1 MSFNVFA
8 APLRLDLKPARQ
20 RRAWR
25 WLTHLAALTTLPLLQ
40 SPWLMVVVVAI
51 VLVSLYRT
59 HSASR
64 LTLLWSSDDHWTLF
78 EDGRGVTARLAG
90 PAFVQ
95 VWLVILPLRLDAS
108 RVLRHIAVFPDEVPE
123 QIFRRLRVRLRTSQG
138 IEAAVDDTQ
147 P

>member
-1 MSFNVFA
+1 MSSNVFA

-20 RRAWR
+20 RRTWR
-25 WLTHLAALTTLPLLQ
+25 WLTHFTVLTTLPLLQ
-40 SPWLMVVVVAI
+40 SPWLIVVVIAI

-64 LTLLWSSDDHWTLF
+64 LTLLWSSDDQWTLF
-78 EDGRGVTARLAG
+78 EDGKGVTARLAG

-95 VWLVILPLRLDAS
+95 AWLVILPLKLNSS
-108 RVLRHIAVFPDEVPE
+108 RVLRHITVFPDEVPE
-123 QIFRRLRVRLRTSQG
+123 QIFRRLRVRLRMSQVD
-138 IEAAVDDTQ
+138 EAAVDEMQ